1 LAQAAAAVDP
11 NMPVGVLLAAWLDH
25 HQREGNIV
33 VTVPERR
40 QMSTDFQPPA
50 RGWRYGDPR

>member
-1 LAQAAAAVDP
+1 
-11 NMPVGVLLAAWLDH
+11 MPVGVLLAAWLDH